1 MRMTNSRFP
10 VQPTDHSSWAAAP
23 TLFGR
28 VCGRR
33 SLLDSP
39 VVARRLNKRSGPLSV
54 EPSSGHL
61 RPNFDVVGAPTV
73 PSRILALT
81 RHLRRT
87 VWLRLSP
94 QTLINLISST
104 APPPTQP
111 SDPDS
116 AEVEVFSLL
125 FKVKARVS
133 RRTLLEAKSLS
144 LLANLGIG
152 VYVANH
158 VRSRTPYLVCDE
170 VCYCYL
176 HALVKMKRMHESGF
190 VDMLVFLYS
199 LFGVF
204 FLALCGVELQTS
216 YEAAA
221 FPVKLFRWA
230 MICFI
235 SRQRR
240 RYYKWCPR
248 CGPYPKDIVLDGC
261 CGMRC
266 LLSSVEHDAAEVRCP
281 LP

>member
-1 MRMTNSRFP
+1 MRMTNSCFP
-10 VQPTDHSSWAAAP
+10 VQPTDHSFWAAAP
-23 TLFGR
+23 TLLGC

-39 VVARRLNKRSGPLSV
+39 VVARRLNNRSGPLSV

-61 RPNFDVVGAPTV
+61 RPNLDVAGAPTV
-73 PSRILALT
+73 RSRLHALT
-81 RHLRRT
+81 RHLRRS
-87 VWLRLSP
+87 VWLRLWP
-94 QTLINLISST
+94 QSLIHLVTSA

-111 SDPDS
+111 GDPDS

-133 RRTLLEAKSLS
+133 RRTLLQASTLSSL
-144 LLANLGIG
+144 ADLGIG

-170 VCYCYL
+170 VCYSYL
-176 HALVKMKRMHESGF
+176 HALVNIKRMHESGF
-190 VDMLVFLYS
+190 VDLLVFLYS

-204 FLALCGVELQTS
+204 VFALSGMELQTS
-216 YEAAA
+216 YDAAA

-266 LLSSVEHDAAEVRCP
+266 LLCSVEHEAAEVRCP